1 MKFNIIIFRTTLYV
15 IFLIFLFILTGC
27 SSTESEE
34 QEKCGRNVYEFSAF
48 NPGVGVCQTY
58 SNFPINS
65 SSYTQQL
72 NSCILYSLSW
82 YICGQRKSKL
92 IEIQL
97 NPFLSI
103 ERRKNKEEEEVKE
116 GRILGWYLL
125 DQYIKRYNTPK

>member
-1 MKFNIIIFRTTLYV
+1 MIIFRSTLYV

-65 SSYTQQL
+65 SSYTEQL
-72 NSCILYSLSW
+72 NLCILYSLSW
-82 YICGQRKSKL
+82 YNCGQRKSKL
-92 IEIQL
+92 MEIQL
-97 NPFLSI
+97 NPFLSQK
-103 ERRKNKEEEEVKE
+103 RKDKEEED

-125 DQYIKRYNTPK
+125 DLGFKSYNTPK